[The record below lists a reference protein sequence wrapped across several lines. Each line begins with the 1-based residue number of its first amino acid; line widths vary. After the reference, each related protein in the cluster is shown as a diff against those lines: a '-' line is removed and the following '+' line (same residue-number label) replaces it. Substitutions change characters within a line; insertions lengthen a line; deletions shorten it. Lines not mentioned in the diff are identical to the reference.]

1 MSGHAIIQ
9 TVYEGAQTPIR
20 DLAGTDQPPNKSF
33 ADMQLSQ
40 QFEIDQDGLEDHEGD
55 LFFYEF
61 DMEEEFR
68 RLEMMKELERRRV
81 WTQRHPPS
89 DEDEDDGEGEE
100 EDEED
105 DMNVSFGR
113 SRSSNPSYFP
123 SSLNTQM
130 DSAKR
135 TKVNIRLLGG
145 ALTGGSVLL
154 NIFSR
159 MDKNRNR
166 LAQNGRHM

>member
-1 MSGHAIIQ
+1 MSGHTTIQ
-9 TVYEGAQTPIR
+9 SVYDGTQAPIR

-81 WTQRHPPS
+81 WAQRHPPS
-89 DEDEDDGEGEE
+89 DEDEEDDEGEE
-100 EDEED
+100 EEEVEET
-105 DMNVSFGR
+105 NVSLGR
-113 SRSSNPSYFP
+113 SQTSKPSYFP
-123 SSLNTQM
+123 SSLN
-130 DSAKR
+130 A
-135 TKVNIRLLGG
+135 
-145 ALTGGSVLL
+145 
-154 NIFSR
+154 
-159 MDKNRNR
+159 
-166 LAQNGRHM
+166 

>member
-1 MSGHAIIQ
+1 MSGHTTIQ
-9 TVYEGAQTPIR
+9 AAHEGTQTPIR

-81 WTQRHPPS
+81 WAQRHPPS
-89 DEDEDDGEGEE
+89 DEDDEE
-100 EDEED
+100 EEEEEEET
-105 DMNVSFGR
+105 NVSLGR
-113 SRSSNPSYFP
+113 SQTSNPSYFP
-123 SSLNTQM
+123 SSLNAQM
-130 DSAKR
+130 DSTKR

-154 NIFSR
+154 NISSR
-159 MDKNRNR
+159 MDKKKNR
-166 LAQNGRHM
+166 LTQNGRHM